1 MIRRI
6 VQEQWQISYRH
17 SYGRSGSDLI
27 DLLASDAAPVGTV
40 ISFTSVKPQQGGR
53 GWTVVACIE
62 LAQGT
67 TLFARVVADRPWTSR
82 TIKSR
87 MKIGQRVAPAPLA
100 AGTVVQSIADIAFVA
115 IDLSNP
121 C

>member
-6 VQEQWQISYRH
+6 VQEQWQVSYRH
-17 SYGRSGSDLI
+17 SYGRSGSELI

-40 ISFTSVKPQQGGR
+40 ISFTSVKPTKGGR
-53 GWTVVACIE
+53 DWTVVACIA

-67 TLFARVVADRPWTSR
+67 TLFARVVADVPWSAR

-87 MKIGQRVAPAPLA
+87 MKIGQRVARAPLA
-100 AGTVVQSIADIAFVA
+100 AGTVVQSIADIAFVPIA
-115 IDLSNP
+115 A
-121 C
+121 